1 MEVKMVTSEQQRA
14 FIAQIGPIVQKIAP
28 QYGLKCPSAIIGQA
42 CLESAY
48 GTSSKAQHHNYFGLK
63 YRKGRVSCNS
73 GTFTDGSKEE
83 RTGGKVVSITDQW
96 YAFASMED
104 GVRGYCQ
111 FLDIASYANLKGIS
125 APKPYLNTIRGD
137 GYATSSAYV
146 QNVMGV
152 VNAHNLTQ
160 FDVPDIHA
168 GKMEESMST
177 KVFNVHGGHNRKCPG
192 AHGYFDETTEDRKVT
207 AAVIKY
213 LRQAGHTVYD
223 CTDDDGATAN
233 ANLYNIVSKCNRHKV
248 DLDVSIH
255 FNASGGAGH
264 GTEVF
269 VWSMDRS
276 KNATAIDAADRV
288 VRRIWSLGFTNRGVK
303 NGNRLYVLRNT
314 TAPAILVE
322 CCFCDNMLD
331 RDIYKKVGAD
341 QMGYAI
347 ACGILDVK
355 EIKQADGENPAH
367 APADPGEQTE
377 KQVGETTPKAQEG
390 TYLVKV
396 SISTLRIRKGPGT
409 GFDIV
414 KYINPGIYTI
424 VETQGNWG
432 RLKSGAGWICLDYTK
447 KV

>member
-1 MEVKMVTSEQQRA
+1 
-14 FIAQIGPIVQKIAP
+14 
-28 QYGLKCPSAIIGQA
+28 
-42 CLESAY
+42 
-48 GTSSKAQHHNYFGLK
+48 
-63 YRKGRVSCNS
+63 
-73 GTFTDGSKEE
+73 
-83 RTGGKVVSITDQW
+83 
-96 YAFASMED
+96 
-104 GVRGYCQ
+104 
-111 FLDIASYANLKGIS
+111 
-125 APKPYLNTIRGD
+125 
-137 GYATSSAYV
+137 
-146 QNVMGV
+146 
-152 VNAHNLTQ
+152 
-160 FDVPDIHA
+160 
-168 GKMEESMST
+168 
-177 KVFNVHGGHNRKCPG
+177 
-192 AHGYFDETTEDRKVT
+192 
-207 AAVIKY
+207 
-213 LRQAGHTVYD
+213 
-223 CTDDDGATAN
+223 
-233 ANLYNIVSKCNRHKV
+233 
-248 DLDVSIH
+248 
-255 FNASGGAGH
+255 
-264 GTEVF
+264 
-269 VWSMDRS
+269 MDRS
-276 KNATAIDAADRV
+276 KNAAAIDAADRV

-355 EIKQADGENPAH
+355 EIKQADGENPAP

-377 KQVGETTPKAQEG
+377 KQAGETTPKAQEG

-447 KV
+447 RV